1 MFTETIAAVFIIGF
15 LAGVAFMQLTAVRA
29 LERQTR
35 RMTSERRRE
44 TRQALYRQQ
53 ARQHLGTPYIVKDV
67 KVVTAGLSPEGP
79 RFSDDWS
86 LTDGYLADNDRWS
99 RKAQPDNVTSIGATR

>member
-15 LAGVAFMQLTAVRA
+15 LAGVAFMQLTAVRN

-35 RMTSERRRE
+35 RMTNERRRE

-53 ARQHLGTPYIVKDV
+53 ARQHLGTPYIRPAW
-67 KVVTAGLSPEGP
+67 TA
-79 RFSDDWS
+79 SDAEANAFMS
-86 LTDGYLADNDRWS
+86 ALAELDNDRWS

>member
-15 LAGVAFMQLTAVRA
+15 LAGVAFMQLTAVRS

-44 TRQALYRQQ
+44 TRQAVYRQA
-53 ARQHLGTPYIVKDV
+53 AREHRGTPYIRPTLPDEFY
-67 KVVTAGLSPEGP
+67 TA
-79 RFSDDWS
+79 

-99 RKAQPDNVTSIGATR
+99 RKAQPDNVTHIGATR

>member
-15 LAGVAFMQLTAVRA
+15 LAGVAFMQLTAVRN

-44 TRQALYRQQ
+44 TRQAVYRQQ
-53 ARQHLGTPYIVKDV
+53 ARDHRGTPYIR
-67 KVVTAGLSPEGP
+67 AE
-79 RFSDDWS
+79 
-86 LTDGYLADNDRWS
+86 
-99 RKAQPDNVTSIGATR
+99 

>member
-67 KVVTAGLSPEGP
+67 KVALSPESP

-86 LTDGYLADNDRWS
+86 LQNDQWS
-99 RKAQPDNVTSIGATR
+99 RKAHPDNVTSIGATR